1 MVGMPT
7 NYFGKKKNMNKT
19 YYFIVDYNTKYGVVK
34 KGESLTGRLSKA
46 GREPKVIFD
55 FFEKSDPAKAEAGEG
70 VFVISQRGLKN
81 FISESPL
88 NEVKVL
94 AEKTDEKTDEK
105 TKVITKGWKS
115 FSKTKKTTIIG
126 SGLAVLGLAVWYFV
140 IRKK

>member
-1 MVGMPT
+1 MT
-7 NYFGKKKNMNKT
+7 KK

>member
-19 YYFIVDYNTKYGVVK
+19 YYFIEDYTTKYGVVK

-70 VFVISQRGLKN
+70 TFSVLETALKN
-81 FISESPL
+81 FASDVAPTETKDSM
-88 NEVKVL
+88 
-94 AEKTDEKTDEK
+94 DK
-105 TKVITKGWKS
+105 TKEKDNLKAKGWKGL
-115 FSKTKKTTIIG
+115 SKTKKTTIIG
-126 SGLAVLGLAVWYFV
+126 GGVLVLGLAVWYFV

>member
-70 VFVISQRGLKN
+70 VFAIIETDLKN
-81 FISESPL
+81 FASDVAPTELKDSKDKTSENDKL
-88 NEVKVL
+88 KG
-94 AEKTDEKTDEK
+94 
-105 TKVITKGWKS
+105 KGWKS

-126 SGLAVLGLAVWYFV
+126 SGLAVLGLGLAVWYFV